1 MSVTDG
7 TRALI
12 VIRLSNMTDTTTS
25 PQRQREICEKYCTTN
40 GLTIVGHAEDLDIS
54 ATEYAPWDRPELGE
68 WMRDRASQFD
78 VMVFWRADRL
88 VRNAGDLTQMADWAR
103 KHGKRL
109 ISATEPNFDV
119 ITATGEGIATIQ
131 AVFARMESEAT
142 RARVMSAKDA
152 RRKAGKWNGSSAPY
166 GYSPVPADDGGFRL
180 EPDENSKR
188 VLEWAD
194 AVIAGK
200 SRVSIVEKLRA
211 AKAPTPA
218 DVNNMRA
225 GRSPKGNVWTL
236 QAVTKILTSR
246 ILIGETV
253 HNGEVLRD
261 DRGAP
266 ILRTTPIMSREKWQR
281 LQDAINN
288 NVRGQKHTQRKNA
301 SLLLRI
307 AFCHCGEPLYTKK
320 ATNKYNKT
328 DYYVC
333 YGRQAGSCDALYV
346 RKDLLE
352 QYVEESLLGYLGDEE
367 VNKAVR
373 IPGEDHTSELADVSE
388 LMRKIREERRKGHY
402 NYPGSEEDFENE
414 INTLVKRRK
423 YLASLPHRE
432 ARTEYLPTGENFRDF
447 WGRLASEEKGVYLR
461 EVEFKIYVTEMSK
474 RCTDVHMVWGLT
486 FEAMLEAASKHS

>member
-40 GLTIVGHAEDLDIS
+40 ALTIVGHAEDLDVS

-68 WMRDRASQFD
+68 WMRDRAAQFD
-78 VMVFWRADRL
+78 VMVFCRADRL
-88 VRNAGDLTQMADWAR
+88 VRNAGDLTQMAEWAR

-119 ITATGEGIATIQ
+119 ITAAGEGIATIQ

-152 RRKAGKWNGSSAPY
+152 RRKAGEWNGSSAPY

-188 VLEWAD
+188 ILEWAD

-200 SRVSIVEKLRA
+200 SRVSIVEELRA
-211 AKAPTPA
+211 TKALTPA

-253 HNGEVLRD
+253 HNGEVLR
-261 DRGAP
+261 
-266 ILRTTPIMSREKWQR
+266 
-281 LQDAINN
+281 
-288 NVRGQKHTQRKNA
+288 
-301 SLLLRI
+301 
-307 AFCHCGEPLYTKK
+307 
-320 ATNKYNKT
+320 
-328 DYYVC
+328 
-333 YGRQAGSCDALYV
+333 
-346 RKDLLE
+346 
-352 QYVEESLLGYLGDEE
+352 VEEALLGHLGDEE
-367 VNKAVR
+367 VKKAVH
-373 IPGEDHTSELADVSE
+373 IPSEDHTSELADVAE
-388 LMRKIREERRKGHY
+388 LMRKTREERRKGHY

-414 INTLVKRRK
+414 INALVKQRK
-423 YLASLPHRE
+423 YLASLPHHE
-432 ARTEYLPTGENFRDF
+432 AKTEYLPTGENFRDF
-447 WGRLASEEKGVYLR
+447 WRRLAPEEKGVYLR

-474 RCTDVHMVWGLT
+474 RLTDVHMVWGLT
-486 FEAMLEAASKHS
+486 FKAMLETASKHS